1 MSDYVLVLVSAAL
14 VNHLALLGDPV
25 ERARVHLL
33 GLCAGLV
40 LLALPIGLLLP
51 AAWRDLQLLLLLPL
65 LSALAWAMPTL
76 LSRWRPDWPVDGL
89 RPLLMGNAVVL
100 GLLLQLVSDA
110 SSIGQALIYSVG
122 AALGFWLALVL
133 FADLRVRSHHPDL
146 PVALRGLP
154 IELIG
159 AGVMALAFSGF
170 NGLFTQ

>member
-25 ERARVHLL
+25 GRTRVHLL
-33 GLCAGLV
+33 GLCAGLM

-65 LSALAWAMPTL
+65 LGALAWAMPTL
-76 LSRWRPDWPVDGL
+76 LSRCRSDWPVDGL
-89 RPLLMGNAVVL
+89 RPLLMGNALVL
-100 GLLLQLVSDA
+100 GLLLQLANAA

-146 PVALRGLP
+146 PLALRGLP